1 MGMTF
6 WALGFLAGGVVCGVL
21 VSMFGIIAFLFVFWE
36 YASFMK
42 NSRIYITEVLMTTQ
56 TKNHI
61 PWYLWPFAALWKLL
75 ALIVELTGRFVAMV
89 LGIVLIVIGVIVS
102 LTIIGAVIGV
112 PLAIIGLLLFLRGIF

>member
-1 MGMTF
+1 
-6 WALGFLAGGVVCGVL
+6 
-21 VSMFGIIAFLFVFWE
+21 
-36 YASFMK
+36 
-42 NSRIYITEVLMTTQ
+42 MTTQ